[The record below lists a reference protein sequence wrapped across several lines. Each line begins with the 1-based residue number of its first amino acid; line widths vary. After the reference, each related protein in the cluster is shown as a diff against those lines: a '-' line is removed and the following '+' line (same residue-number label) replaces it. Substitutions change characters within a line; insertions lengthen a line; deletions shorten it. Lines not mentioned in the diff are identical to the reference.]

1 MTPEQRLNRITTI
14 LSAGVIRLVAE
25 AKKQEAVRSQIA
37 LMALNDPDG
46 QQFIPQM
53 HSNAVTAAGS
63 SSCNS

>member
-1 MTPEQRLNRITTI
+1 MTPEQRLNRITSI
-14 LSAGVIRLVAE
+14 LSIGVIRLVTE

-37 LMALNDPDG
+37 LMALNDADG

-53 HSNAVTAAGS
+53 RSNATTAAGS